1 MANFQQGGQN
11 VNGQVIPATKSFEIE
26 LWGPVD
32 TRNGKE
38 LTVQTDPPN
47 AAVKITKGGLIQ
59 GNLVRVYQVTNL
71 PPGKTRLIAKDL
83 GGAVWTSVTLDTSAG
98 ATGAASTGR
107 LAHGG
112 TVVSPPRPEPA
123 KCKNYPVPGYHV
135 LKKRPTS
142 TMVAKCNEI
151 RAGRE
156 PKGTWI
162 VVSVDGRE
170 YLFAV
175 EWHPPHPPTDKV
187 PPNLKE
193 WHRGVTIYEK

>member
-1 MANFQQGGQN
+1 MANFQKGGQN
-11 VNGQVIPATKSFEIE
+11 VNGQVIPATTSFEIG

-59 GNLVRVYQVTNL
+59 GNLVRVYQVTHL
-71 PPGKTRLIAKDL
+71 PRGKTRLVAKDL

-98 ATGAASTGR
+98 R
-107 LAHGG
+107 PAHGG

-123 KCKNYPVPGYHV
+123 KGTNYPVPGYHV
-135 LKKRPTS
+135 VKRATP
-142 TMVAKCNEI
+142 TMVAKCQEI
-151 RAGRE
+151 LHGRE

-175 EWHPPHPPTDKV
+175 EWHKHAPTDNV
-187 PPNLKE
+187 PANLKD
-193 WHRGVTIYEK
+193 WHRGVTVYEK